1 MVAIGT
7 VIQRADFLQGVLG
20 TAPKIVLNA
29 DEIEAYPNR
38 LSRVEVLKNDE
49 GLSDSDRSALQV
61 VQPPDC
67 GRVFRQ
73 GQVLQYLPD
82 ATCTGTQ
89 IVRYGIQGRTVEYGE
104 LRARIAGPDATD
116 VARAPS
122 DPAEK
127 PNESAASSTLTDQ
140 PIQTASTSAL
150 KDAAEGTSPSA
161 HDTAST
167 IVETLTQGAATPA
180 LAHTDEALARADLPA
195 SAETQPSSSPVT
207 PSEDARAAAAS
218 SQPTMSA
225 EEIRALEA
233 AIAASEPVM
242 APGGGVA
249 VRARALT
256 SAETDATISGLA
268 DATTYGD
275 TDAATDTASQL
286 ASLSPGAAIA
296 EPVMPTL
303 APLRTNDATQSDASA
318 AIDDGSSQL
327 ASVEVAEAPDLSV
340 LFAGDPSDSGIMV
353 AIVERREPR
362 TTPPTAPNVQRA
374 KDIALPWAPALA
386 LPSYETQPE
395 RYATI
400 APSDQIL
407 VPSAAN
413 ELSAALSV
421 VPVDPTQLPLD
432 PQPVKSSEIPPLK
445 PSRFADTNS
454 EEPVQSTA
462 ANPALAPA
470 GVRDAPETPLAPSAD
485 RVAALPRRDAPCV
498 IPPAMTIDV
507 RRAARSIVTVDAPC
521 HATTVAQLEYSG
533 LRLAIPLDAQG
544 KGDLTVLGFEP
555 SAPALISFDN
565 GEVIDFDLPFKGVD
579 RVSRVALVWELPVN
593 LELNAIEFGSPLLG
607 DDHVRPDNPRSFQDV
622 RRRGGGFLHTY
633 RSYARVGQNAQIY
646 SFWHRRGG
654 RSGVVNLMI
663 DFASRNRDLLD
674 GTCGDG
680 KYAAPSFLIIR
691 SEAGRLE
698 RPILRKL
705 AAIDCSYVTQEV
717 DDKRLISGAVS
728 DLLVVER

>member
-1 MVAIGT
+1 MISILSAIVLMVAIGT

-89 IVRYGIQGRTVEYGE
+89 IVRYGIQGRNVEYGE
-104 LRARIAGPDATD
+104 LRARITGPETTD
-116 VARAPS
+116 VARAAS
-122 DPAEK
+122 DSQAK
-127 PNESAASSTLTDQ
+127 PDESAASSTVTDQ
-140 PIQTASTSAL
+140 PIQTASTSAQQNAV
-150 KDAAEGTSPSA
+150 KDSTPPAN
-161 HDTAST
+161 DTAAT

-195 SAETQPSSSPVT
+195 SAEIQPSSSPVT
-207 PSEDARAAAAS
+207 QSEDAVTAAAS

-225 EEIRALEA
+225 EETRALEA

-242 APGGGVA
+242 APGGGVT
-249 VRARALT
+249 VRARALA
-256 SAETDATISGLA
+256 SVETDATTPGQP
-268 DATTYGD
+268 DATTPGQPD
-275 TDAATDTASQL
+275 ATTTEQTDATTSGQTDAATDTSSQL
-286 ASLSPGAAIA
+286 ASLSYDTAIA

-318 AIDDGSSQL
+318 AIDDESSQL

-353 AIVERREPR
+353 AIVERREPP

-454 EEPVQSTA
+454 EDPVQSTA

-607 DDHVRPDNPRSFQDV
+607 DDHVRPDNPRSFQDD

-633 RSYARVGQNAQIY
+633 RSYAR
-646 SFWHRRGG
+646 
-654 RSGVVNLMI
+654 
-663 DFASRNRDLLD
+663 
-674 GTCGDG
+674 
-680 KYAAPSFLIIR
+680 
-691 SEAGRLE
+691 
-698 RPILRKL
+698 
-705 AAIDCSYVTQEV
+705 
-717 DDKRLISGAVS
+717 
-728 DLLVVER
+728 